1 MYTDRQIK
9 FLISRFN
16 NDVEHIKDYL
26 NDICSRTSVEDLAKK
41 YSTNKVQIQ
50 RDRNNFTNRSILP
63 NLLNTLI
70 KYVES

>member
-1 MYTDRQIK
+1 MFTDRQVK

-16 NDVEHIKDYL
+16 NDTDLIQDYL

-63 NLLNTLI
+63 NLVNTL
-70 KYVES
+70 KRYVES